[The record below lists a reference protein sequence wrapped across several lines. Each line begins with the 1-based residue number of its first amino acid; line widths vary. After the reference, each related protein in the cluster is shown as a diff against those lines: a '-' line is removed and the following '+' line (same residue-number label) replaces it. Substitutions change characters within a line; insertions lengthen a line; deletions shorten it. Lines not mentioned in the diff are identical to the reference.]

1 MFLNYSK
8 INLVLNNIIDP
19 VAQRNADRW
28 LTSNIAQSDKLIIQ
42 NWIDN
47 DPELFNNAFYKNLEF
62 GTGGLRGVMQLGS
75 NGINK
80 YTLGL
85 ASQGL
90 SDYLSRENKKKL
102 RIAIAYD
109 SRLRSQEFA
118 LEIAK
123 VFSANNID
131 VFIFSELRPTP
142 ILSFSVRN
150 LCCDA
155 GIVITAS
162 HNPKEYNGF
171 KVYLSDGGQLIPPHD
186 KEIIQ
191 QIQNTHISDIKW
203 AGGTGLIKELK
214 DEIDIKYLEKIK
226 NLSFRDQS
234 HSDLKIVFTALHG
247 TSITLLPKALKNLG
261 FQHVEIIESQAIP
274 DGSFPTVISPN
285 PEEQEALSIAI
296 KRSKE
301 INADIVI
308 GCDPDADR
316 VGIAVKNNF
325 DKIILLNGNQ
335 TAAVLFNFILNQRQ
349 SQGSLPSNAFT
360 ASTIVTS
367 TILDNIAKSYNIDNL
382 ITLTGFKW
390 IADLIN
396 KNDEK
401 EFIIGGEES
410 YGYLIS
416 DFVRDKDAISASV
429 LLAEAASYFKE
440 SGSSFYEELLKLYS
454 KFGTHLD
461 SLLSIVKKGKKGD
474 EEIRE
479 IMSNLRSKT
488 PKKLGSYKVK
498 KILDYQ
504 LGQSKN
510 IISGEFTEIKL
521 PKSNVL
527 QFIMENNDRITVRP
541 SGTEPKIK
549 YYFNVAGE
557 PINLHDKNS
566 YNIIAERLN
575 ERIKNYKT
583 SISNF

>member
-1 MFLNYSK
+1 
-8 INLVLNNIIDP
+8 LNNIIDP

-549 YYFNVAGE
+549 YYFNVVGE

>member
-1 MFLNYSK
+1 MNS
-8 INLVLNNIIDP
+8 IIDP

-191 QIQNTHISDIKW
+191 RIQNTHIYDIKW
-203 AGGTGLIKELK
+203 SGGTGLIKELN

-261 FQHVEIIESQAIP
+261 FQHIEIIESQAIP

-325 DKIILLNGNQ
+325 DQIILLNGNQ

-479 IMSNLRSKT
+479 IMRNLRSKT

-504 LGQSKN
+504 LGQAKN
-510 IISGEFTEIKL
+510 IISGEFTKIKL

-549 YYFNVAGE
+549 YYFNVIGE

-575 ERIKNYKT
+575 ERIENYKT

>member
-1 MFLNYSK
+1 
-8 INLVLNNIIDP
+8 LNNIIDP

-90 SDYLSRENKKKL
+90 SDYLIGQNKKKP

-118 LEIAK
+118 SEIAK

-191 QIQNTHISDIKW
+191 RIQNTNISDIKW
-203 AGGTGLIKELK
+203 AGGAGLIKELK

-325 DKIILLNGNQ
+325 DEIILLNGNQ

-367 TILDNIAKSYNIDNL
+367 TILDNIAKSYNIDNF

-396 KNDEK
+396 KNDKK

-429 LLAEAASYFKE
+429 LLAEAASYYKE

-521 PKSNVL
+521 PESNVL

-549 YYFNVAGE
+549 YYFNVIGE
-557 PINLHDKNS
+557 PINIHDKNS
-566 YNIIAERLN
+566 YNIIAKRLN

-583 SISNF
+583 SISKF

>member
-1 MFLNYSK
+1 M
-8 INLVLNNIIDP
+8 NNIIDP
-19 VAQRNADRW
+19 IAQKNADRW

-90 SDYLSRENKKKL
+90 SDYLNRENKKKL

-123 VFSANNID
+123 VFSSNNID

-191 QIQNTHISDIKW
+191 RIQNTHIYDIKW
-203 AGGTGLIKELK
+203 SGGTGLIKELN

-325 DKIILLNGNQ
+325 DQIILLNGNQ

-479 IMSNLRSKT
+479 IMRNLRSKT

-504 LGQSKN
+504 LGQAKN
-510 IISGEFTEIKL
+510 IISGEFTKIKL

-549 YYFNVAGE
+549 YYFNVIGE

>member
-1 MFLNYSK
+1 
-8 INLVLNNIIDP
+8 LNNIIDP

-440 SGSSFYEELLKLYS
+440 RGSSFYEELLKLYS

>member
-1 MFLNYSK
+1 M
-8 INLVLNNIIDP
+8 NNIIDP
-19 VAQRNADRW
+19 IAQKNADRW

-191 QIQNTHISDIKW
+191 RIQNTHIYDIKW
-203 AGGTGLIKELK
+203 SGGTGLIKELN

-261 FQHVEIIESQAIP
+261 FQHIEIIESQAIP

-325 DKIILLNGNQ
+325 DEIILLNGNQ

-440 SGSSFYEELLKLYS
+440 NGSSFYEELLKLYS

-479 IMSNLRSKT
+479 IMRNLRSKT

-504 LGQSKN
+504 LGQAKN
-510 IISGEFTEIKL
+510 IISGEFTKIKL

-549 YYFNVAGE
+549 YYFNVIGK

>member
-1 MFLNYSK
+1 
-8 INLVLNNIIDP
+8 LNNIIDP

>member
-1 MFLNYSK
+1 M
-8 INLVLNNIIDP
+8 NNIIDP
-19 VAQRNADRW
+19 IAQKNADRW

-90 SDYLSRENKKKL
+90 SDYLNRENKKKL

-123 VFSANNID
+123 VFSSNNID

-150 LCCDA
+150 LYCDA

-191 QIQNTHISDIKW
+191 RIQNTHISDIKW
-203 AGGTGLIKELK
+203 AGGTGLIKELN

-234 HSDLKIVFTALHG
+234 HSNLKIVFTALHG

-325 DKIILLNGNQ
+325 DEIILLNGNQ

-440 SGSSFYEELLKLYS
+440 NGSSFYEELLKLYS

-479 IMSNLRSKT
+479 IMRNLRSKT

-504 LGQSKN
+504 LGKAKN
-510 IISGEFTEIKL
+510 TISGEFTEIKL

-549 YYFNVAGE
+549 YYFNVIGK

-566 YNIIAERLN
+566 YKIIAERLN

>member
-1 MFLNYSK
+1 M
-8 INLVLNNIIDP
+8 NNIIDP
-19 VAQRNADRW
+19 VAQSNADRW

-549 YYFNVAGE
+549 YYFNVVGE

>member
-1 MFLNYSK
+1 
-8 INLVLNNIIDP
+8 LNNIIDP

-90 SDYLSRENKKKL
+90 SDYLSRKNKKKL

>member
-1 MFLNYSK
+1 M
-8 INLVLNNIIDP
+8 NNIIDP
-19 VAQRNADRW
+19 IAQKNADRW

-90 SDYLSRENKKKL
+90 SDYLNRENKKKL

-123 VFSANNID
+123 VFSSNNID

-191 QIQNTHISDIKW
+191 RIQNTHISDIKW
-203 AGGTGLIKELK
+203 AGGTGLIKELN

-234 HSDLKIVFTALHG
+234 HSNLKIVFTALHG

-325 DKIILLNGNQ
+325 DEIILLNGNQ

-440 SGSSFYEELLKLYS
+440 NGSSFYEELLKLYS

-479 IMSNLRSKT
+479 IMRNLRSKT

-504 LGQSKN
+504 LGKAKN
-510 IISGEFTEIKL
+510 TISGEFTEIKL

-549 YYFNVAGE
+549 YYFNVIGK

>member
-1 MFLNYSK
+1 
-8 INLVLNNIIDP
+8 LNNIIDP

-247 TSITLLPKALKNLG
+247 TSITLLPKAFKNLG

>member
-1 MFLNYSK
+1 
-8 INLVLNNIIDP
+8 
-19 VAQRNADRW
+19 
-28 LTSNIAQSDKLIIQ
+28 
-42 NWIDN
+42 
-47 DPELFNNAFYKNLEF
+47 
-62 GTGGLRGVMQLGS
+62 MQLGS

>member
-1 MFLNYSK
+1 M
-8 INLVLNNIIDP
+8 NNIIDP
-19 VAQRNADRW
+19 IAQKNADRW

-90 SDYLSRENKKKL
+90 SDYLNRENKKKL

-123 VFSANNID
+123 VFSSNNID

-191 QIQNTHISDIKW
+191 RIQNTHISDIKW
-203 AGGTGLIKELK
+203 AGGTGLIKELN

-234 HSDLKIVFTALHG
+234 HSNLKIVFTALHG

-325 DKIILLNGNQ
+325 DEIILLNGNQ

-440 SGSSFYEELLKLYS
+440 NGSSFYEELLKLYS

-479 IMSNLRSKT
+479 IMRNLRSKT

-504 LGQSKN
+504 LGQAKN
-510 IISGEFTEIKL
+510 IISGEFTKIKL

-549 YYFNVAGE
+549 YYFNVIGK

>member
-1 MFLNYSK
+1 MNS
-8 INLVLNNIIDP
+8 IIDP

-28 LTSNIAQSDKLIIQ
+28 LTSNMAQSDKLIIQ

-90 SDYLSRENKKKL
+90 SDYLIRKNKKKP

-118 LEIAK
+118 SEIAK

-142 ILSFSVRN
+142 ILSFSVRD

-191 QIQNTHISDIKW
+191 RIQNTNISDIKW
-203 AGGTGLIKELK
+203 TGGTGLIKELK

-261 FQHVEIIESQAIP
+261 FQYVEIIESQAIP

-325 DKIILLNGNQ
+325 DEIILLNGNQ

-367 TILDNIAKSYNIDNL
+367 TILDNIAKSYNIDNF

-396 KNDEK
+396 KNNKK

-429 LLAEAASYFKE
+429 LLAEAASYYKE
-440 SGSSFYEELLKLYS
+440 SGSSFYGELLKLYS

-504 LGQSKN
+504 LGQAKN

-549 YYFNVAGE
+549 YYFNVIGE

-566 YNIIAERLN
+566 YDIIAKRLN

-583 SISNF
+583 SISKF

>member
-1 MFLNYSK
+1 MNS
-8 INLVLNNIIDP
+8 IIDP

-28 LTSNIAQSDKLIIQ
+28 LTSNITQSDKLIIQ

-62 GTGGLRGVMQLGS
+62 GTGGLRGLMQLGS

-191 QIQNTHISDIKW
+191 RIQNTHISDIKW
-203 AGGTGLIKELK
+203 AGGTGLIKELN

-285 PEEQEALSIAI
+285 PEEPEALSIAI

-325 DKIILLNGNQ
+325 DEIILLNGNQ

-429 LLAEAASYFKE
+429 LLAEAASNFKE

-474 EEIRE
+474 EKIRE
-479 IMSNLRSKT
+479 IMRNLRSKS

-504 LGQSKN
+504 LGQAKN

-549 YYFNVAGE
+549 YYFNVIGE

>member
-1 MFLNYSK
+1 M
-8 INLVLNNIIDP
+8 NNIIDP
-19 VAQRNADRW
+19 IAQKNADRW

-123 VFSANNID
+123 VFSSNNID

-191 QIQNTHISDIKW
+191 RIQNTHISDIKW
-203 AGGTGLIKELK
+203 AGGTGLIKELN

-234 HSDLKIVFTALHG
+234 HSNLKIVFTALHG

-325 DKIILLNGNQ
+325 DEIILLNGNQ

-440 SGSSFYEELLKLYS
+440 NGSSFYEELLKLYS

-479 IMSNLRSKT
+479 IMRNLRSKT

-504 LGQSKN
+504 LGKAKN
-510 IISGEFTEIKL
+510 TISGEFTEIKL

-549 YYFNVAGE
+549 YYFNVIGK

-575 ERIKNYKT
+575 ERIENYKT

>member
-1 MFLNYSK
+1 MNS
-8 INLVLNNIIDP
+8 IIDP

-123 VFSANNID
+123 VFSSNNID

-191 QIQNTHISDIKW
+191 RIQNTHISDIKW
-203 AGGTGLIKELK
+203 AGGTGLIKELN

-261 FQHVEIIESQAIP
+261 FQHIEIIESQAIP

-325 DKIILLNGNQ
+325 DEIILLNGNQ

-479 IMSNLRSKT
+479 IMRNLRSKT

-504 LGQSKN
+504 LGKAKN
-510 IISGEFTEIKL
+510 TISGEFTEIKL

-549 YYFNVAGE
+549 YYFNVIGE

>member
-1 MFLNYSK
+1 M
-8 INLVLNNIIDP
+8 NNIIDP

-440 SGSSFYEELLKLYS
+440 RGSSFYEELLKLYS

>member
-1 MFLNYSK
+1 MNS
-8 INLVLNNIIDP
+8 IIDP

-85 ASQGL
+85 ATQGL

-191 QIQNTHISDIKW
+191 WIQNTNISHIKW
-203 AGGTGLIKELK
+203 AGGTGLIKELN
-214 DEIDIKYLEKIK
+214 DEIDRKYLEKIK

-285 PEEQEALSIAI
+285 PEEPEALSIAI

-325 DKIILLNGNQ
+325 DEIILLNGNQ

-367 TILDNIAKSYNIDNL
+367 TILDSIAKSYNIDNF

-396 KNDEK
+396 KNDKK

-429 LLAEAASYFKE
+429 LLAEAASYYKE

-461 SLLSIVKKGKKGD
+461 SLSSIIKKGKKGD

-504 LGQSKN
+504 LGQAKN

-521 PKSNVL
+521 
-527 QFIMENNDRITVRP
+527 
-541 SGTEPKIK
+541 
-549 YYFNVAGE
+549 
-557 PINLHDKNS
+557 
-566 YNIIAERLN
+566 
-575 ERIKNYKT
+575 
-583 SISNF
+583 

>member
-1 MFLNYSK
+1 MNS
-8 INLVLNNIIDP
+8 IIDP

-28 LTSNIAQSDKLIIQ
+28 ITSNIAQSDKLIIQ

-47 DPELFNNAFYKNLEF
+47 DPELFNNAFYKNLKF

-90 SDYLSRENKKKL
+90 SDYLIRKNKKKP

-191 QIQNTHISDIKW
+191 RIQNTNISDIKW
-203 AGGTGLIKELK
+203 AGGAGLIKELK

-226 NLSFRDQS
+226 SLSFRDQS

-261 FQHVEIIESQAIP
+261 FQYVEIIESQAIP
-274 DGSFPTVISPN
+274 DGNFPTVISPN

-325 DKIILLNGNQ
+325 DEIILLNGNQ

-367 TILDNIAKSYNIDNL
+367 TILDSIAKSYNIDNF

-396 KNDEK
+396 KNDKK

-429 LLAEAASYFKE
+429 LLAEAASYYKE

-549 YYFNVAGE
+549 YYFNVIGE

-583 SISNF
+583 SISKF

>member
-1 MFLNYSK
+1 M
-8 INLVLNNIIDP
+8 NNIIDP

-191 QIQNTHISDIKW
+191 QIKNTHISDIKW

-285 PEEQEALSIAI
+285 PEEHEALSIAI

-367 TILDNIAKSYNIDNL
+367 TILDNIAKSYNIDNF

-396 KNDEK
+396 KNDKK

-429 LLAEAASYFKE
+429 LLAEAASYYKE

>member
-1 MFLNYSK
+1 LNS
-8 INLVLNNIIDP
+8 IIDP
-19 VAQRNADRW
+19 VAQSNADRW

-90 SDYLSRENKKKL
+90 SDYLIGQNKKKP

-118 LEIAK
+118 SEIAK

-191 QIQNTHISDIKW
+191 RIQNTNISDIKW

-234 HSDLKIVFTALHG
+234 NSNLKIVFTALHG

-261 FQHVEIIESQAIP
+261 FQYVEIIESQAIP

-285 PEEQEALSIAI
+285 PEEHEALSIAI

-325 DKIILLNGNQ
+325 DEIILLNGNQ

-367 TILDNIAKSYNIDNL
+367 TILDNIAKSYNIDNF

-396 KNDEK
+396 KNDKK

-429 LLAEAASYFKE
+429 LLAEAASYYKE

-488 PKKLGSYKVK
+488 PKKLGSYNVK

-521 PKSNVL
+521 PESNVL

-549 YYFNVAGE
+549 YYFNVIGE
-557 PINLHDKNS
+557 PINIHDKNS
-566 YNIIAERLN
+566 YNIIAKRLN

-583 SISNF
+583 SISKF

>member
-1 MFLNYSK
+1 MNS
-8 INLVLNNIIDP
+8 IIDP

-90 SDYLSRENKKKL
+90 SDYLNRENKKKL

-123 VFSANNID
+123 VFSSNNID

-191 QIQNTHISDIKW
+191 RIQNTHISDIKW
-203 AGGTGLIKELK
+203 AGGTGLIKELN

-234 HSDLKIVFTALHG
+234 HSNLKIVFTALHG

-325 DKIILLNGNQ
+325 DQIILLNGNQ

-479 IMSNLRSKT
+479 IMRNLRSKT

-504 LGQSKN
+504 LGKAKN
-510 IISGEFTEIKL
+510 TISGEFTEIKL

-549 YYFNVAGE
+549 YYFNVIGK

-575 ERIKNYKT
+575 ERIENYKT

>member
-1 MFLNYSK
+1 M
-8 INLVLNNIIDP
+8 NNIIDP
-19 VAQRNADRW
+19 IAQKNADRW

-90 SDYLSRENKKKL
+90 SDYLNRENKKKL

-123 VFSANNID
+123 VFSSNNID

-191 QIQNTHISDIKW
+191 RIQNTHISDIKW
-203 AGGTGLIKELK
+203 AGGTGLIKELN

-234 HSDLKIVFTALHG
+234 HSNLKIVFTALHG

-325 DKIILLNGNQ
+325 DQIILLNGNQ

-479 IMSNLRSKT
+479 IMRNLRSKT

-504 LGQSKN
+504 LGKAKN
-510 IISGEFTEIKL
+510 TISGEFTEIKL

-549 YYFNVAGE
+549 YYFNVIGE

-575 ERIKNYKT
+575 ERIENYKT

>member
-19 VAQRNADRW
+19 IAQKNADRW

-90 SDYLSRENKKKL
+90 SDYLNRENKKKL

-123 VFSANNID
+123 VFSSNNID

-191 QIQNTHISDIKW
+191 RIQNTHISDIKW
-203 AGGTGLIKELK
+203 AGGTGLIKELN

-234 HSDLKIVFTALHG
+234 HSNLKIVFTALHG

-325 DKIILLNGNQ
+325 DEIILLNGNQ

-440 SGSSFYEELLKLYS
+440 NGSSFYEELLKLYS

-479 IMSNLRSKT
+479 IMRNLRSKT

-504 LGQSKN
+504 LGQAKN
-510 IISGEFTEIKL
+510 IISGEFTKIKL

-549 YYFNVAGE
+549 YYFNVIGK

>member
-1 MFLNYSK
+1 M
-8 INLVLNNIIDP
+8 NNIIDP
-19 VAQRNADRW
+19 IAQKNADRW

-90 SDYLSRENKKKL
+90 SDYLNRENKKKL

-123 VFSANNID
+123 VFSSNNID

-191 QIQNTHISDIKW
+191 RIQNTHISDIKW
-203 AGGTGLIKELK
+203 AGGTGLIKELN

-234 HSDLKIVFTALHG
+234 HSSLKIVFTALHG

-325 DKIILLNGNQ
+325 DQIILLNGNQ

-440 SGSSFYEELLKLYS
+440 NGSSFYEELLKLYS

-479 IMSNLRSKT
+479 IMRNLRSKT

-504 LGQSKN
+504 LGKAKN
-510 IISGEFTEIKL
+510 TISGEFTEIKL

-549 YYFNVAGE
+549 YYFNVIGE

-575 ERIKNYKT
+575 ERIENYKT

>member
-1 MFLNYSK
+1 MNS
-8 INLVLNNIIDP
+8 IIDP
-19 VAQRNADRW
+19 VAQSNADRW

-191 QIQNTHISDIKW
+191 RIQNTNISDIKW

-234 HSDLKIVFTALHG
+234 NSNLKIVFTALHG

-261 FQHVEIIESQAIP
+261 FQYVEIIESQAIP

-401 EFIIGGEES
+401 EFIIGGE
-410 YGYLIS
+410 
-416 DFVRDKDAISASV
+416 
-429 LLAEAASYFKE
+429 
-440 SGSSFYEELLKLYS
+440 
-454 KFGTHLD
+454 
-461 SLLSIVKKGKKGD
+461 
-474 EEIRE
+474 
-479 IMSNLRSKT
+479 
-488 PKKLGSYKVK
+488 
-498 KILDYQ
+498 
-504 LGQSKN
+504 
-510 IISGEFTEIKL
+510 
-521 PKSNVL
+521 
-527 QFIMENNDRITVRP
+527 
-541 SGTEPKIK
+541 
-549 YYFNVAGE
+549 
-557 PINLHDKNS
+557 
-566 YNIIAERLN
+566 
-575 ERIKNYKT
+575 
-583 SISNF
+583 

>member
-1 MFLNYSK
+1 M
-8 INLVLNNIIDP
+8 NNIIDP

-171 KVYLSDGGQLIPPHD
+171 KVYLSDGGQLIPPYD

-488 PKKLGSYKVK
+488 PKTLGSYKVK

>member
-1 MFLNYSK
+1 M
-8 INLVLNNIIDP
+8 NNVIDP

-28 LTSNIAQSDKLIIQ
+28 LTSNISESDKLIIQ
-42 NWIDN
+42 NWMVN
-47 DPELFNNAFYKNLEF
+47 EPKVFNNAFYKNLEF

-90 SDYLSRENKKKL
+90 SDYLSSENKENREKL

-109 SRLRSQEFA
+109 SRHRSQEFA

-142 ILSFSVRN
+142 ILSFSVRD
-150 LCCDA
+150 LFCDA

-171 KVYLSDGGQLIPPHD
+171 KVYLSDGGQIIPPHD
-186 KEIIQ
+186 KDIIHR
-191 QIQNTHISDIKW
+191 IQNTQITDIKW
-203 AGGTGLIKELK
+203 SGGTGLIKEIK
-214 DEIDIKYLEKIK
+214 DEIDKKYLQEVK

-247 TSITLLPKALKNLG
+247 TSITLLPKALKHIG
-261 FQHVEIIESQAIP
+261 FQSVEIIESQAIP
-274 DGSFPTVISPN
+274 DGNFPTIISPN
-285 PEEQEALSIAI
+285 PEEQEALSIAL
-296 KRSKE
+296 KRAKE

-325 DKIILLNGNQ
+325 DEIILLNGNQ

-367 TILDNIAKSYNIDNL
+367 TILDNIAKSYNVDNL
-382 ITLTGFKW
+382 VTLTGFKW

-396 KNDEK
+396 KNVER

-410 YGYLIS
+410 YGYLIA
-416 DFVRDKDAISASV
+416 DFVRDKDAISASA

-440 SGSSFYEELLKLYS
+440 GGTSFYEELLKLYS

-479 IMSNLRSKT
+479 IMLKLRNKT
-488 PKKLGSYKVK
+488 PKKLGSYKVN

-504 LGQSKN
+504 LSQTKN
-510 IISGEFTEIKL
+510 IISGELTDIKL

-549 YYFNVAGE
+549 YYFNVIGE
-557 PINLHDKNS
+557 PVKLQDKNS
-566 YNIIAERLN
+566 YNIIAERLI
-575 ERIKNYKT
+575 ERIENYKT

>member
-1 MFLNYSK
+1 MNS
-8 INLVLNNIIDP
+8 IIDP

-90 SDYLSRENKKKL
+90 SDYLNRENKKKL

-123 VFSANNID
+123 VFSSNNID

-191 QIQNTHISDIKW
+191 RIQNTHISDIKW
-203 AGGTGLIKELK
+203 AGGTGLIKELN

-234 HSDLKIVFTALHG
+234 HSNLKIVFTALHG

-325 DKIILLNGNQ
+325 DQIILLNGNQ

-440 SGSSFYEELLKLYS
+440 NGSSFYEELLKLYS

-479 IMSNLRSKT
+479 IMRNLRSKT

-504 LGQSKN
+504 LGKAKN
-510 IISGEFTEIKL
+510 TISGEFTEIKL

-549 YYFNVAGE
+549 YYFNVIGK

>member
-1 MFLNYSK
+1 MK
-8 INLVLNNIIDP
+8 NIIDP
-19 VAQRNADRW
+19 VAQRNADIW
-28 LTSNIAQSDKLIIQ
+28 LTSNMAQSDKLIIQ
-42 NWIDN
+42 NWMDN

-102 RIAIAYD
+102 KIAIAYD

-118 LEIAK
+118 SEIAK

-142 ILSFSVRN
+142 ILSFSVRD

-191 QIQNTHISDIKW
+191 QIQNTQISDIKW
-203 AGGTGLIKELK
+203 SGGTGLIKEIK
-214 DEIDIKYLEKIK
+214 DEIDKKYLEKIK

-234 HSDLKIVFTALHG
+234 HSDLKIIFTALHG

-274 DGSFPTVISPN
+274 DGNFPTVTSPN

-325 DKIILLNGNQ
+325 DEIILLNGNQ
-335 TAAVLFNFILNQRQ
+335 TAAVLFNFVLNQRQ

-429 LLAEAASYFKE
+429 LLAEAASFFKE

-454 KFGTHLD
+454 KFGSHLD

-479 IMSNLRSKT
+479 IMHNLRSKT

-504 LGQSKN
+504 LGQAKN
-510 IISGEFTEIKL
+510 IISGELTEIKL

-549 YYFNVAGE
+549 YYFNVIGE
-557 PINLHDKNS
+557 PVNLHDKNS
-566 YNIIAERLN
+566 FNIIAEKLN
-575 ERIKNYKT
+575 ERIENYKI

>member
-1 MFLNYSK
+1 MNS
-8 INLVLNNIIDP
+8 IIDP

-90 SDYLSRENKKKL
+90 SDYLSRENKRKL
-102 RIAIAYD
+102 KIAIAYD

-142 ILSFSVRN
+142 ILSFSVRD

-191 QIQNTHISDIKW
+191 RIQNTHISDIKW
-203 AGGTGLIKELK
+203 AGGTGLIKELN

-261 FQHVEIIESQAIP
+261 FQHIEIIESQAIP

-325 DKIILLNGNQ
+325 DEIILLNGNQ

-349 SQGSLPSNAFT
+349 SQGSLSSNAFT

-440 SGSSFYEELLKLYS
+440 SGSSFYGELLKLYS

-474 EEIRE
+474 EEIRK
-479 IMSNLRSKT
+479 IMRNLRSKT

-504 LGQSKN
+504 LGQAKN

-549 YYFNVAGE
+549 YYFNVIGE
-557 PINLHDKNS
+557 PLNLHDKNS

>member
-1 MFLNYSK
+1 MNS
-8 INLVLNNIIDP
+8 IIDP

-90 SDYLSRENKKKL
+90 SDYLNRENKKKL

-123 VFSANNID
+123 VFSSNNID

-191 QIQNTHISDIKW
+191 RIQNTHISDIKW
-203 AGGTGLIKELK
+203 AGGTGLIKELN

-234 HSDLKIVFTALHG
+234 HSNLKIVFTALHG

-325 DKIILLNGNQ
+325 DEIILLNGNQ

-440 SGSSFYEELLKLYS
+440 NGSSFYEELLKLYS

-479 IMSNLRSKT
+479 IMRNLRSKT

-504 LGQSKN
+504 LGQAKN
-510 IISGEFTEIKL
+510 IISGEFTKIKL

-549 YYFNVAGE
+549 YYFNVIGK

>member
-1 MFLNYSK
+1 M
-8 INLVLNNIIDP
+8 NNIIDP

-90 SDYLSRENKKKL
+90 SDYLIGQNKKKP

-118 LEIAK
+118 SEIAK

-191 QIQNTHISDIKW
+191 RIQNTNISDIKW

-226 NLSFRDQS
+226 NLSFLDQS

-325 DKIILLNGNQ
+325 DEIILLNGNQ

>member
-1 MFLNYSK
+1 MNS
-8 INLVLNNIIDP
+8 IIDP

-90 SDYLSRENKKKL
+90 SDYLSRENKRKL
-102 RIAIAYD
+102 KIAIAYD

-142 ILSFSVRN
+142 ILSFSVRD

-191 QIQNTHISDIKW
+191 RIQNTHISDIKW
-203 AGGTGLIKELK
+203 AGGTGLIKELN

-261 FQHVEIIESQAIP
+261 FQHIEIIESQAIP

-325 DKIILLNGNQ
+325 DEIILLNGNQ

-440 SGSSFYEELLKLYS
+440 SGSSFYGELLKLYS

-474 EEIRE
+474 EEILE
-479 IMSNLRSKT
+479 IMRNLRSKT

-504 LGQSKN
+504 LGQAKN

-549 YYFNVAGE
+549 YYFNVIGE
-557 PINLHDKNS
+557 PININDKNS

-583 SISNF
+583 SVSNF

>member
-1 MFLNYSK
+1 MNS
-8 INLVLNNIIDP
+8 IIDP

-28 LTSNIAQSDKLIIQ
+28 ITSNIAQSEKLIIQ

-47 DPELFNNAFYKNLEF
+47 DPELFNNAFYKNLKF

-90 SDYLSRENKKKL
+90 SDYLIRKNKKKP

-191 QIQNTHISDIKW
+191 RIQNTNISDIKW
-203 AGGTGLIKELK
+203 AGGAGLIKELK

-226 NLSFRDQS
+226 SLSFRDQS

-261 FQHVEIIESQAIP
+261 FQYVEIIESQAIP
-274 DGSFPTVISPN
+274 DGNFPTVISPN

-325 DKIILLNGNQ
+325 DEIILLNGNQ

-367 TILDNIAKSYNIDNL
+367 TILDSIAKSYNIDNF

-396 KNDEK
+396 KNDKK

-429 LLAEAASYFKE
+429 LLAEAASYYKE

-549 YYFNVAGE
+549 YYFNVIGE

-583 SISNF
+583 SISKF

>member
-1 MFLNYSK
+1 MNS
-8 INLVLNNIIDP
+8 IIDP

-90 SDYLSRENKKKL
+90 SDYLNRENKKKL

-191 QIQNTHISDIKW
+191 RIQNTHISDIKW
-203 AGGTGLIKELK
+203 AGGTGLIKELN

-234 HSDLKIVFTALHG
+234 HSNLKIVFTALHG

-325 DKIILLNGNQ
+325 DQIILLNGNQ

-479 IMSNLRSKT
+479 IMRNLRSKT

-504 LGQSKN
+504 LGKAKN
-510 IISGEFTEIKL
+510 TISGEFTEIKL

-549 YYFNVAGE
+549 YYFNVIGE

>member
-1 MFLNYSK
+1 M
-8 INLVLNNIIDP
+8 NNIIDP

-488 PKKLGSYKVK
+488 PKKLGSHKVK